1 MIFKIFFLIHIIEN
15 ECLEGCLKC
24 NSRDDCLFCDATQNY
39 SLDTNTCKKIII
51 DNCDIIDLG

>member
-1 MIFKIFFLIHIIEN
+1 MHFIEN